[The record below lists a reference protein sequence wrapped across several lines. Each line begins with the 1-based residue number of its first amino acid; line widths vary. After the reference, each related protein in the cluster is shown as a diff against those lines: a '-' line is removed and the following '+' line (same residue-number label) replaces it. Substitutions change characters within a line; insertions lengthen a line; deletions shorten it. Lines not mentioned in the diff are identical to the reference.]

1 MSEPAVTVER
11 MVATTLATEH
21 GRFAMLGYHDRQ
33 GVDHV
38 ALVLG
43 DPSELASVDAEP
55 PLVRLHSECLTG
67 DALGSWR
74 CDCGEQLRAALRLIR
89 AEGNGVLIYLRGHEG
104 RGIGLIS
111 KLQAYALQ
119 DEGLD
124 TVDANLRLGLPS
136 DGRDYAAA
144 AAILHDLGLPRIRLL
159 SANPDKAARLA
170 DLGIEVASRVSMPVA
185 ERPENAF
192 YLQTKRQRMGHD
204 AALTSLDVWE
214 SLVAGMLPTAG
225 TTEPGAELLDRYG
238 PLLRPGPLVVGQLA
252 QSMDGFIASR
262 TGDAE
267 YVSGSEDREHLHRLR
282 ALVDAVVV
290 GAATVRAD
298 DPQLTVR
305 AVTGPSPVR
314 VVLDP
319 TAGLPPEL
327 RVMDDGVAPTLWCVG
342 ADAPAP
348 EDVKPHVEVVRLPL
362 RATAGGS
369 RAGFAPADVLAE
381 LHSRDLNRVLVEG
394 GGRLVSAFLA
404 AGLLDR
410 LYLTTAPMLIGD
422 GVPGLRFAGHDRLS
436 DALRAP
442 ARRFLLGQDVC
453 TEFDLS
459 AARAGSSA
467 DLA

>member
-1 MSEPAVTVER
+1 MSEPDVAVER
-11 MVATTLATEH
+11 AVATTLATEH
-21 GRFAMLGYHDRQ
+21 GRFAMLGYQDRG

-43 DPSELASVDAEP
+43 EVSEFASVDAEP

-74 CDCGEQLRAALRLIR
+74 CDCGEQLRAALRLIG
-89 AEGNGVLIYLRGHEG
+89 AEGSGVLIYLRGHEG
-104 RGIGLIS
+104 RGIGLMS

-144 AAILHDLGLPRIRLL
+144 AAILHDLGVSRIRLL
-159 SANPDKAARLA
+159 SANPDKAARLGE
-170 DLGIEVASRVSMPVA
+170 LGIEVASRVSMPVA

-214 SLVAGMLPTAG
+214 SLVAGTVPSGGM
-225 TTEPGAELLDRYG
+225 TEPAAELLERYAS
-238 PLLRPGPLVVGQLA
+238 LLRPGPLVIGQLA

-262 TGDAE
+262 TGDAA
-267 YVSGSEDREHLHRLR
+267 YVSGGEDREHLHRLR
-282 ALVDAVVV
+282 VLVDAVVV

-305 AVTGPSPVR
+305 AVSGPSPVR

-319 TAGLPPEL
+319 GATLQSEL
-327 RVMDDGVAPTLWCVG
+327 RVMDDGVAPTLWFVG
-342 ADAPAP
+342 SDAPAP
-348 EDVKPHVEVVRLPL
+348 DDVKPHVEVVRLPVL
-362 RATAGGS
+362 STATGQ
-369 RAGFAPADVLAE
+369 RAGLALTDVLAE
-381 LHSRDLNRVLVEG
+381 LRTRGLERVLVEG

-410 LYLTTAPMLIGD
+410 LYLTTAPLLIGD
-422 GVPGLRFAGHDRLS
+422 GVPGLRFAGHDRLA
-436 DALRAP
+436 DALRVP
-442 ARRFLLGQDVC
+442 TRRFMLGQDVC

-459 AARAGSSA
+459 AGRTESPTEPA
-467 DLA
+467 